1 MPPRRQNLHY
11 NKSQIGG
18 SYDDTNMADIT
29 LAWMI
34 SQLSPF
40 LTFSPSYIPWQ
51 HDLNTEFYNHRHI
64 PARPWG
70 LGKIYN
76 SMKGISAIAGS
87 KTRTPARY
95 STSDPKTGK
104 PTTRELVDTQEYVHA
119 SVRVRMGVHNRGTE
133 DQGVYRPPA
142 LKGWRLVGEAT
153 DPERNHLR
161 WEFGSGK
168 MGAERTML
176 EDGMGEV
183 EMELLERSPEAW
195 EIITKGPVKRRW
207 TEGV

>member
-1 MPPRRQNLHY
+1 
-11 NKSQIGG
+11 
-18 SYDDTNMADIT
+18 MADIT

-40 LTFSPSYIPWQ
+40 LSFSPDYIPWQ
-51 HDLNTEFYNHRHI
+51 HDLNTQFYAAKRTAI
-64 PARPWG
+64 RPWG

-76 SMKGISAIAGS
+76 SMKGIEALAGS
-87 KTRTPARY
+87 RTRSPGHYFA
-95 STSDPKTGK
+95 SDPKTGK
-104 PTTRELVDTQEYVHA
+104 PTAKELVDTRETVHS

-133 DQGVYRPPA
+133 DKGVYRPAA

-153 DPERNHLR
+153 QPNNNHLR
-161 WEFGSGK
+161 WEFGEGK
-168 MGAERTML
+168 MPEKVMM
-176 EDGMGEV
+176 EDDLGEV
-183 EMELLERSPEAW
+183 EVDLLARSQEAY